1 MCLEM
6 GGPGDREKL
15 LETCRTIVIENNTN
29 SDTNGD
35 VVSQIYETFLYSTIT
50 DVSVM
55 QPATL
60 DPYVEMEMERLEH
73 LGAVF
78 EEMNSEATV
87 VMIRSRTPYNGG
99 DIIFKFNAAMIMTMR
114 QVREMMK
121 RP

>member
-1 MCLEM
+1 
-6 GGPGDREKL
+6 
-15 LETCRTIVIENNTN
+15 
-29 SDTNGD
+29 
-35 VVSQIYETFLYSTIT
+35 
-50 DVSVM
+50 M

-60 DPYVEMEMERLEH
+60 DHYVVMETDGLEH
-73 LGAVF
+73 LRAIF